1 MDFADYVQ
9 KISFR
14 LLQPATP
21 RPSGFRALNHLARN
35 AGIHLEM
42 WMTRLPEKQEEM
54 QLRLAEACNV
64 PRMSTFAIGA
74 IINRAVAQM
83 SVGHAYLN
91 VGVWHGFSLLSG
103 MAQNQNK
110 ICIGV
115 DDFSCKDAPRNSFL
129 KRFERARGASHVFHE
144 VDFRE
149 YLARQ
154 HKEPLG
160 VYLFDGASTYEDQ
173 LAGLTL
179 AEPYFAKGCIV
190 LVDDTNWPQVREA
203 NLEFIKKSAF
213 EYRMLLDVQTPRT
226 GHPPFWNGV
235 MLFERGKRK
244 GSVNTLSRAPRA
256 AA

>member
-1 MDFADYVQ
+1 MDFADYIQ

-21 RPSGFRALNHLARN
+21 RPSGFRALNLLARN

-54 QLRLAEACNV
+54 QVRLADACKV

-91 VGVWHGFSLLSG
+91 VGVWHGFSLLAG

-115 DDFSCKDAPRNSFL
+115 DDFSRKESLRNSFL
-129 KRFERARGASHVFHE
+129 KRFERARGPNHVFHE
-144 VDFRE
+144 ADFRE
-149 YLARQ
+149 YLSER

-173 LAGLTL
+173 FAGLTL
-179 AEPYFAKGCIV
+179 AEPYFAKGCLV

-203 NLEFIKKSAF
+203 NLEFIKKSPF

-226 GHPPFWNGV
+226 GHPTFWNGV
-235 MLFERGKRK
+235 MLFERGRRK
-244 GSVNTLSRAPRA
+244 AAVSALPRPQRVA
-256 AA
+256 A